1 MKVLFFTENTHYG
14 DLENFLISLINQ
26 WPNASDAFR
35 LGKKNEK
42 NGQLRWHTFK
52 SAKTKDGVDAERD
65 EKAVEVDIPIHPKLR
80 KAIDAA
86 PSDNLVYVATS
97 HGRPF

>member
-42 NGQLRWHTFK
+42 NGQRGDPYGIT
-52 SAKTKDGVDAERD
+52 T
-65 EKAVEVDIPIHPKLR
+65 IQ
-80 KAIDAA
+80 
-86 PSDNLVYVATS
+86 
-97 HGRPF
+97 